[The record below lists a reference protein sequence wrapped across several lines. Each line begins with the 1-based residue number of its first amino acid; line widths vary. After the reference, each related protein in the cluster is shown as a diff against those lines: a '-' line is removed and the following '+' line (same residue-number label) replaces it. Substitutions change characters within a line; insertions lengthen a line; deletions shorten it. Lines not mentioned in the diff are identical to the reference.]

1 MEDALLKEIISKNGT
16 KIVLVVADGLGGLPS
31 AETGLTELETA
42 CTPNLDRL
50 ARSGSAGLSA
60 PIGYGVTPGSGPSHL
75 ALFGYDP
82 IQNRIGRGVLEASGI
97 DFDLQPEDLAAR
109 GNFATLKDVLI
120 IDRRAGRIS
129 TEENRRLC
137 AILSKE
143 IKEMDG
149 VKIIIE
155 TVKEHRFVV
164 IFRGKE
170 MAEGLSENDPEKE
183 GLAPLRIESLR
194 GESRFAADIA
204 NKFVAR
210 VTEILKAEKAN
221 YPLLRGFA
229 KKPNLPSFDQKYFLR
244 SAAIA
249 SYPMYRGLARLAGME
264 VLLTG
269 EKIADELK
277 TLKENFNDFDF
288 FYLHIKKTDSYGEDG
303 NFAAKVKV
311 IEEVDSAVGE
321 IEKLQPDIIAVTA
334 DHSTPALLSGHSWHP
349 NPFLLVSRYAM
360 PDNLSGFSE
369 RECRKGS
376 FGIFPATEIM
386 PLLLAHALRLRKF
399 GA

>member
-1 MEDALLKEIISKNGT
+1 MEDKLLQTIISKNDT
-16 KIVLVVADGLGGLPS
+16 KIVLVVADGLGGLPDP
-31 AETGLTELETA
+31 ETSLTELETA

-50 ARSGSAGLSA
+50 AQTGSSGLSV

-82 IQNRIGRGVLEASGI
+82 IQNLIGRGILEASGI
-97 DFDLQPEDLAAR
+97 DFDLAPEDLAAR
-109 GNFATLKDVLI
+109 GNFATLKDGLI
-120 IDRRAGRIS
+120 VDRRAGRIS
-129 TEENRRLC
+129 TEENQRLC

-143 IKEMDG
+143 IKEIDG
-149 VKIIIE
+149 VKIIIQ

-183 GLAPLRIESLR
+183 GLAPLQIESLR
-194 GESRFAADIA
+194 SESRFAAEIS
-204 NKFVAR
+204 NKFVAL
-210 VTEILKAEKAN
+210 VTEVLKTEKAN

-244 SAAIA
+244 AAAIA
-249 SYPMYRGLARLAGME
+249 SYPMYRGLARLVGMD

-277 TLKENFNDFDF
+277 TLKDNFSNFNF

-311 IEEVDSAVGE
+311 IEEVDLAVGE
-321 IEKLQPDIIAVTA
+321 IEKMRPDVIAVTA

-349 NPFLLVSRYAM
+349 NPFLLASKHAM

-376 FGIFPATEIM
+376 FGVFPATEIM
-386 PLLLAHALRLRKF
+386 PLLLAHSLRLKKF

>member
-1 MEDALLKEIISKNGT
+1 MKDTLLKEIVSKNES

-31 AETGLTELETA
+31 AETGLTEMETA
-42 CTPNLDRL
+42 RTPNLDRL
-50 ARSGSAGLSA
+50 AKTGSSGLSV

-82 IQNRIGRGVLEASGI
+82 IRNLIGRGVLEASGI

-109 GNFATLKDVLI
+109 GNFATLKDGLI

-129 TEENRRLC
+129 TEENQRLC
-137 AILSKE
+137 TLLSKD
-143 IKEMDG
+143 IKEING
-149 VKIIIE
+149 VKIIIQ

-164 IFRGKE
+164 IFRGKD

-183 GLAPLRIESLR
+183 GLAPLRIEPLR
-194 GESRFAADIA
+194 AESRFASEVA
-204 NKFVAR
+204 NQFVAE
-210 VTEILKAEKAN
+210 VMEVLKSEKAN

-244 SAAIA
+244 AAAVA

-264 VLLTG
+264 VLPTG
-269 EKIADELK
+269 ETIADELK
-277 TLKENFNDFDF
+277 TLKENFKNFDF

-321 IEKLQPDIIAVTA
+321 IEKLQPDVIAVTA
-334 DHSTPALLSGHSWHP
+334 DHSTPALLGGHSWHP

-360 PDNLSGFSE
+360 ADNLSGFSE

-376 FGIFPATEIM
+376 FGVFPATDIM
-386 PLLLAHALRLRKF
+386 PLLLAHSLRLRKF